1 MNLTTSERATM
12 VKDLKELAAKYMTLE
27 PWAETKKESALC
39 KAMIKN
45 YSALASAIKEGL
57 TFNEVA

>member
-1 MNLTTSERATM
+1 MNLTPSERAAM
-12 VKDLKELAAKYMTLE
+12 VRDLENMANGHKWQQSMREGKDKQFH
-27 PWAETKKESALC
+27 
-39 KAMIKN
+39 KAMSAN